1 MPQADQI
8 EKLAK
13 NLNLIRRNAMVAG
26 GKEEQ
31 TIKVIQS
38 THQDYFKKIETR
50 RKIKAEKAELARSAT
65 LKSMNNDPS
74 EQGQLQE
81 SGTEMMFRE
90 NVSIMFKVR
99 DQQVHKNIIKMHR
112 QDVIRQR
119 ILEQIRTLMR
129 RAKRNKI

>member
-1 MPQADQI
+1 
-8 EKLAK
+8 
-13 NLNLIRRNAMVAG
+13 MVAG